1 MPASLPPPRGRA
13 TSAYD
18 AHAVGARTRRA
29 GGTHSG
35 GASMVRTVR
44 TLALAVTLALTALA
58 VAQPLVVMQSADAA
72 TLDPT
77 MNRETPTFNVLINV
91 FDALLEK
98 EPDGGYAPAL
108 ATSWTVTDG
117 TVWEMELRTDVTFH
131 DGTPFTADAVVFT
144 IERLLDEA
152 TESPIRGGFTFMTS
166 VEKTGEHAIR
176 ITTSQPTPLAEH
188 YFRELLN
195 VSAPPSS
202 KAWGRSAVLRSA
214 PVRSR

>member
-91 FDALLEK
+91 FDALLTK
-98 EPDGGYAPAL
+98 RADGDYGPGL
-108 ATSWTVTDG
+108 AASWEVSDDG
-117 TVWEMELRTDVTFH
+117 TVWDMRLRDDVTFH
-131 DGTPFTADAVVFT
+131 DGTPFTAEAVVFT
-144 IERLLDEA
+144 
-152 TESPIRGGFTFMTS
+152 
-166 VEKTGEHAIR
+166 VQR
-176 ITTSQPTPLAEH
+176 IL
-188 YFRELLN
+188 
-195 VSAPPSS
+195 
-202 KAWGRSAVLRSA
+202 
-214 PVRSR
+214 